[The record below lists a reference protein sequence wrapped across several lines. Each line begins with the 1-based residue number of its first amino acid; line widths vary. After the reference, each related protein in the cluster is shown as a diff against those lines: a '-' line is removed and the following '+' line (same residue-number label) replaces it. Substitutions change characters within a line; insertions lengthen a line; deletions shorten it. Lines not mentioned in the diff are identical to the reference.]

1 MGESDDDVIELAKR
15 ALRGRWHPRLAGPPR
30 VGSVVRPSRPRVVG
44 RDHGGCLRGDELGEG
59 IRRLFF
65 FGALRERLRPR
76 GAFPFNVVGALDGL
90 GAVGCVARTAAS
102 ISMAA
107 SAVSGKR
114 SMGSIHSSESDRI
127 RSHGAKGAVGSGAL
141 RNRLKCGH
149 ELLGNTRP
157 ATRAAAARK
166 PHASLES
173 PRGLAARK
181 PPAAA
186 SKPPGRRPQAR
197 EVPLGSPVLAGP
209 RSLRPSAG
217 ALLPLASPG
226 RRLKAPQVP
235 LGSPGLAFAGGRSEA
250 PYPAA

>member
-1 MGESDDDVIELAKR
+1 VGESDDDVIELAKR

-173 PRGLAARK
+173 PQRPLPSPQGAARR
-181 PPAAA
+181 
-186 SKPPGRRPQAR
+186 PG
-197 EVPLGSPVLAGP
+197 
-209 RSLRPSAG
+209 
-217 ALLPLASPG
+217 
-226 RRLKAPQVP
+226 KC
-235 LGSPGLAFAGGRSEA
+235 RSEA
-250 PYPAA
+250 LFWRGPALSDHRQVPSCRSQAPGAA